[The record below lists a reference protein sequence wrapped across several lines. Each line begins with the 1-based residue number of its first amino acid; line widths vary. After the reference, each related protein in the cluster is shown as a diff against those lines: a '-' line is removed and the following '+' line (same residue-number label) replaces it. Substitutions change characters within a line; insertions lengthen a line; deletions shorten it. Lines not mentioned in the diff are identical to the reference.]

1 MEEDAAVASQL
12 ATILTRCSLPIS
24 SDTVVDNYVIPRLDR
39 LIRLVETEDVL
50 FKRVDKELRLKYL
63 ECLKAVRAKA
73 PGLKELDLIL
83 CHPDPNPFNIIID
96 ESSPPNIV
104 GLVDWENTQFLPFG
118 MNAYQI
124 RLIAVLNQNRRDVV
138 SKAAKPIGL
147 AFWNSLTARIPD
159 NHKSAVL
166 DSMKIGLFLVGEFGE
181 EMNELAFVP
190 LYMEVLIERLDWFEE
205 LFRPLCPA
213 VANG

>member
-1 MEEDAAVASQL
+1 
-12 ATILTRCSLPIS
+12 
-24 SDTVVDNYVIPRLDR
+24 
-39 LIRLVETEDVL
+39 
-50 FKRVDKELRLKYL
+50 
-63 ECLKAVRAKA
+63 
-73 PGLKELDLIL
+73 
-83 CHPDPNPFNIIID
+83 
-96 ESSPPNIV
+96 
-104 GLVDWENTQFLPFG
+104 

-205 LFRPLCPA
+205 LFRPLSGRRKWMK
-213 VANG
+213 NRHR